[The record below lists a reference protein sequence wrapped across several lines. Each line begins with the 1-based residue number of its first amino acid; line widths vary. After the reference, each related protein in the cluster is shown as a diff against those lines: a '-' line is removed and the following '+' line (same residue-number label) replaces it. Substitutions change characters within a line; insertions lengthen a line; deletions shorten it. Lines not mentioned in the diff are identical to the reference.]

1 MGADLVPS
9 EELVP
14 TTTFLFMWQRAGPDT
29 AFKYPKEGKAGDVE
43 AEDSR
48 IWRRRATCKS

>member
-1 MGADLVPS
+1 MPG

-14 TTTFLFMWQRAGPDT
+14 TTTFLFTWQRAGLDT
-29 AFKYPKEGKAGDVE
+29 AFKYPKEEKAGDVE

-48 IWRRRATCKS
+48 ILR